1 MAALACSR
9 VGVQTCSNA
18 EAGSFGSLAEKTAA
32 VGLWLPSDPLLG
44 LLYTS
49 RQGFDVHRET
59 EIALQD

>member
-9 VGVQTCSNA
+9 VGVLTCSNA
-18 EAGSFGSLAEKTAA
+18 EADSSGSLAETTAA

-49 RQGFDVHRET
+49 RQGFDVHKET
-59 EIALQD
+59 EVALLD